1 MILILVIPRVQFC
14 FIVIMHVGGVSQ
26 SVDVK
31 PIISCIK
38 EMIDAN
44 FADLKHLF
52 ENSFDEA
59 SAEMVAAGL
68 ISKATRNKQSYDAI
82 ITDFYLPFSFMKKL
96 SEVQQHCKKFF
107 EVFQK
112 IGGPF
117 VTIGDSLKQDI
128 TQIIHKKHKKA
139 VSFN

>member
-1 MILILVIPRVQFC
+1 
-14 FIVIMHVGGVSQ
+14 MHLGGGSQ

-31 PIISCIK
+31 HIISCIK
-38 EMIDAN
+38 EEIDAN

-68 ISKATRNKQSYDAI
+68 ISKATRNKKSYDAI
-82 ITDFYLPFSFMKKL
+82 ITDFYSSFSFMKKL
-96 SEVQQHCKKFF
+96 PQVQQHCKKFF
-107 EVFQK
+107 DVFHK

-117 VTIGDSLKQDI
+117 VIAADSLKQDI
-128 TQIIHKKHKKA
+128 TQIILEKHKVT
-139 VSFN
+139 VSFI